1 MDKKQEVLE
10 LLHKYGEESEMFKA
24 FVTEDEFANLA
35 ADLLK
40 LFKIP
45 DVMHRELIINTMG
58 WNHRIL
64 AHKDGDEMYF
74 QVHEVYY
81 DDKGKPE
88 SYTANGVSVGD
99 DSLEGINLILDQM
112 KECSKKPILSI
123 EDFPNEYTGT

>member
-1 MDKKQEVLE
+1 MKEKFLEILKNNSGWMEHHSTDDLYVIDSKDFDKIADE
-10 LLHKYGEESEMFKA
+10 LVE
-24 FVTEDEFANLA
+24 
-35 ADLLK
+35 LK
-40 LFKIP
+40 L
-45 DVMHRELIINTMG
+45 NNMG